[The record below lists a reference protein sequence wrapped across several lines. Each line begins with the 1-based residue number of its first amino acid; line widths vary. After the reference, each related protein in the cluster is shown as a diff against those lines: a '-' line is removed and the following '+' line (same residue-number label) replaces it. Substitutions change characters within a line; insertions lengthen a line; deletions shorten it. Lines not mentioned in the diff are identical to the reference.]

1 MLRSAL
7 IGFVLLVAPA
17 AALAQ
22 EQEPRFAWPVA
33 CTLGKDC
40 FIQNYV
46 DADPSPGRADFHC
59 GPLTYD
65 GHDGTDIRLLDLA
78 TMQRGVDVLA
88 AADGTVLRVRD
99 GQPDVSVDE
108 RGKAAVEGIQAGN
121 GAIIDHGNGW
131 QTLYAHMKRGSL
143 KVKPGEVVKAG
154 QPLGQIGLSGD
165 TEFPHLHISILKGE
179 QRIDPFTDEPPGAG
193 CTTTGHSMWAID
205 VPYIQTGLLIAGF
218 ATGPADANAA
228 RLGRYADLKGD
239 RQAPLVM
246 WAESFGVQ
254 AGDLQTVTIAAPDGT
269 LAFQDQKPLAS
280 SKINWFAF
288 AGKRAPKDGGW
299 KPGTYTGRY
308 RLERNGAMLID
319 VERKLE
325 MP

>member
-1 MLRSAL
+1 MRRGLVGL
-7 IGFVLLVAPA
+7 LLLVMPA
-17 AALAQ
+17 IASAQ
-22 EQEPRFAWPVA
+22 PAEPRFGWPVA

-46 DADPSPGRADFHC
+46 DADPGPGRADFRC

-65 GHDGTDIRLLDLA
+65 GHDGTDIRLPDLA
-78 TMQRGVDVLA
+78 AMQRGVDVLA
-88 AADGTVLRVRD
+88 AADGTVLRTRD

-108 RGKAAVEGIQAGN
+108 RGKAAIKGIEAGN
-121 GAIIDHGNGW
+121 GVIIDHGDGW
-131 QTLYAHMKRGSL
+131 QTMYAHMKSGSL
-143 KVKPGEVVKAG
+143 KVKPGETVKAG

-165 TEFPHLHISILKGE
+165 TQFPHLHFGVFKGD
-179 QRIDPFTDEPPGAG
+179 QRIDPFTDEPTGAG
-193 CTTTGHSMWAID
+193 CNVAVHSLWATD

-218 ATGPADANAA
+218 ATGPADAGAA

-239 RQAPLVM
+239 RQAPLVL

-269 LAFQDQKPLAS
+269 LAFQDQKPLPS
-280 SKINWFAF
+280 SKVSWFAF
-288 AGKRAPKDGGW
+288 AGKRPPKEGW
-299 KPGTYTGRY
+299 APGTYTGRY
-308 RLERNGAMLID
+308 RLERNGVLLID
-319 VERKLE
+319 AERRLE